1 MPAAVRLAAG
11 ITDAIPLVPTKI
23 EAGSAAPFHCTTE
36 QGDKLLPFTVN
47 ATGGPVNAS
56 SAAFEG
62 EIELIAG
69 AGRLTPD
76 GSAVTGS
83 LREFE
88 LVPGLAPETVMA
100 AAAAPVLRNAVS
112 AGVIAALSCVALRK
126 VVARGEPFQLTT
138 SPFAKPVP
146 VTIRLK
152 PVELQNGVLLVEV
165 VDAESAVMVGRPIGN
180 DTALDVFALETGVAT
195 VTCAVPTEARSAA
208 GTAALSCAAIV
219 CVAPIYV
226 VASGVVA
233 LPLVHCTTEHGRRFA
248 PVTITVAP
256 AAPAVAPVGE
266 IEVIVGAAGDAA
278 EIVKASKFDTAP
290 ELDTS
295 TSTVPAEAMYEG
307 TTGAGFVTHST
318 TEPFTKLLPVTV
330 SVTPEALHDGVVFDE
345 VVDDDKAKRVGG
357 DIVNDWEAGQFATRI
372 GADGVTLNAVTHA
385 G

>member
-1 MPAAVRLAAG
+1 MRDAIGEPGVKTVNVSVPEVPPPGVGVATVTWSMPAVVRLAAG

-23 EAGSAAPFHCTTE
+23 EAGSAAPFHCTVE
-36 QGDKLLPFTVN
+36 HGDKLLPFTVN
-47 ATGGPVNAS
+47 ATGGPVNTS
-56 SAAFEG
+56 NAAFEG

-69 AGRLTPD
+69 AGRLAPD

-100 AAAAPVLRNAVS
+100 AAAAPVLGNAVS

-126 VVARGEPFQLTT
+126 VVTRGEPFQLTT

-146 VTIRLK
+146 VTVRVK
-152 PVELQNGVLLVEV
+152 PVELQNGVLFVEV

-180 DTALDVFALETGVAT
+180 ETALDVFVLDTGVAT
-195 VTCAVPTEARSAA
+195 ATCAVPTEARSAA
-208 GTAALSCAAIV
+208 GTAALSCAALV

-248 PVTITVAP
+248 PATITVAP

-266 IEVIVGAAGDAA
+266 IEVIVGTAGDAA
-278 EIVKASKFDTAP
+278 EIVKASMFDTAP
-290 ELDTS
+290 VLDAS
-295 TSTVPAEAMYEG
+295 TFTVPAEAMSEG
-307 TTGAGFVTHST
+307 GIMA
-318 TEPFTKLLPVTV
+318 V
-330 SVTPEALHDGVVFDE
+330 S
-345 VVDDDKAKRVGG
+345 
-357 DIVNDWEAGQFATRI
+357 
-372 GADGVTLNAVTHA
+372 
-385 G
+385 